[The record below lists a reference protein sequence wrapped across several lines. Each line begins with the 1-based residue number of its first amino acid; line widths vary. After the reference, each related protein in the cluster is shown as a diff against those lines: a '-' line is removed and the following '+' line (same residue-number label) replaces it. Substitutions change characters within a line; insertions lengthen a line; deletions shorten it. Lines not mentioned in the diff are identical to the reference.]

1 MDAWGNFWQKGH
13 STTFGE
19 YYADGY
25 TRGYIN
31 SWWRNVIA
39 EAASPLSVLEV
50 GCGNASLLPVLF
62 ESHLEGHYVGVDAAD
77 VAVSDAVTKRDNGSF
92 SVELVARQGIEL
104 ATLPRDD
111 FDIIAS
117 VYGLEYSNLDQ
128 SIPRLKSLTKE
139 GRVELLV
146 HHNDSIITKM
156 SEKAL
161 SEFDFIVMAIVVQAL
176 VDIDICLNE
185 CHGDPALLPQNA
197 KAVAA
202 REVVNDEVSKIM
214 NVDPES
220 RNPILVDFVTQVLL
234 YFKHIRDDTKS
245 RKLRINSILPDFEAS
260 KERFRQMVEVAK
272 DEKGAE
278 AICQQFRD
286 VGFAKVHK
294 QSLEHEGAPV
304 AWAIT
309 AVVS

>member
-31 SWWRNVIA
+31 NWWRSVIA
-39 EAASPLSVLEV
+39 KNSSPVSVLEV

-62 ESHLEGHYVGVDAAD
+62 ESSLEGHYVGVDAAD
-77 VAVSDAVTKRDNGSF
+77 VALSDAVTKRDNGSF
-92 SVELVARQGIEL
+92 TVDLVAKQGIEV
-104 ATLPRDD
+104 AKLPRDN

-117 VYGLEYSNLDQ
+117 VYGLEYSNLET
-128 SIPRLKSLTKE
+128 SIPRLRALTQN

-161 SEFDFIVMAIVVQAL
+161 GEFDFIVMAIVVQAL

-185 CHGDPALLPQNA
+185 CNGDPSLLPQSA

-202 REVVNDEVSKIM
+202 REVINDEVSKIM
-214 NVDPES
+214 NVDAEA

-234 YFKHIRDDTKS
+234 YFKHIREDAKA

-260 KERFRQMVEVAK
+260 KERFRQMVEVAQN
-272 DEKGAE
+272 EVGAE
-278 AICQQFRD
+278 AICQQFREA
-286 VGFAKVHK
+286 GFAAVHK

-309 AVVS
+309 AEVS

>member
-31 SWWRNVIA
+31 NWWREVLA
-39 EAASPLSVLEV
+39 GSSSPLTVLEV
-50 GCGNASLLPVLF
+50 GCGNASLLPALF
-62 ESHLEGHYVGVDAAD
+62 ESSLEGHYVGVDAAE
-77 VAVSDAVTKRDNGSF
+77 VALSDAVKKRDNGSF
-92 SVELVARQGIEL
+92 RVELVGKQGIEV
-104 ATLPRDD
+104 AQLPREEY
-111 FDIIAS
+111 DIIAS
-117 VYGLEYSNLDQ
+117 VYGLEYSHLDE
-128 SIPRLKSLTKE
+128 SIPRLRALTST

-146 HHNDSIITKM
+146 HHNGSIITKM

-161 SEFDFIVMAIVVQAL
+161 GEFDFIVMAIVVQAL

-185 CHGDPALLPQNA
+185 CHGDPSRLPQSA

-214 NVDPES
+214 NVEPEA

-234 YFKHIRDDTKS
+234 YFKHIREDAKS
-245 RKLRINSILPDFEAS
+245 RKQRINSILPDFEAS
-260 KERFRQMVEVAK
+260 KERFRQMVDVAQ
-272 DEKGAE
+272 DEAGAE
-278 AICQQFRD
+278 AICEQFRQA
-286 VGFAKVHK
+286 GFAEVHK

-309 AVVS
+309 AKA